1 MLRCSKRW
9 AAGLAGHSM
18 NNLGR
23 RLKRLEA
30 RLQPPEDKM
39 TQHIIH
45 FVEGDGTVTG
55 SMVFN
60 HGGRGCE
67 RTPRSRPS
75 EGVPLSIGETL
86 GYGRSL

>member
-1 MLRCSKRW
+1 MLRSSKRW

-30 RLQPPEDKM
+30 RLQLSEDKT

-55 SMVFN
+55 SMVINFDN
-60 HGGRGCE
+60 SQREPQGWPPHRA
-67 RTPRSRPS
+67 PK
-75 EGVPLSIGETL
+75 
-86 GYGRSL
+86 